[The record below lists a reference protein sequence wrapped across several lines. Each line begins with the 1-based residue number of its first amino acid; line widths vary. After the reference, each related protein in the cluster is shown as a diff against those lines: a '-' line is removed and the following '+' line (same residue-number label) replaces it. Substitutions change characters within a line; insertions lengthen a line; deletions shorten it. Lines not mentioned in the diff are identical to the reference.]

1 MPVYSD
7 GQMRFRGAEAAHRA
21 GQLGIRP
28 QDLDNYAGLLM
39 NRELLHG
46 RDPSTARANAAQVA
60 REQIDQVHSL
70 GHELGRELTQYG
82 YSPDD
87 IAQRLADARTQGL
100 SREQT
105 LASLSREVELADH
118 LRDQF
123 CGGSIDQA
131 RNVLAATGG
140 ARQALKLEHWGEQV
154 QAWKADNLFD
164 SPGRE
169 RLAEFGDRAE
179 AYVRDLEQ
187 SLDARRAH

>member
-1 MPVYSD
+1 
-7 GQMRFRGAEAAHRA
+7 
-21 GQLGIRP
+21 
-28 QDLDNYAGLLM
+28 
-39 NRELLHG
+39 
-46 RDPSTARANAAQVA
+46 
-60 REQIDQVHSL
+60 
-70 GHELGRELTQYG
+70 
-82 YSPDD
+82 
-87 IAQRLADARTQGL
+87 
-100 SREQT
+100 
-105 LASLSREVELADH
+105 